1 MKPRRLL
8 PLLLLLLLPLFAV
21 TPLAQQTPDPK
32 QQLNEQLY
40 EAVRKGDAAAVRS
53 LLDKGADV
61 NAKFRYGA
69 TALFKAAER
78 GHTEIVKLLLERGA
92 DAAVKDTFYN
102 ATAMTWALDKGHAE
116 VVRALLTKSPEGAAD
131 DVLAVG
137 ASGGNVALVKAAI
150 ERGGLKPETLTA
162 ALAAA
167 DANPERAE
175 IAAMLKAAGAQPP
188 PEVDAATLQTYVG
201 KYKNEQ
207 GTFEVAVTVSKE
219 NRLVIQVQG
228 QPALNMMSL
237 DKTTFRPVEF
247 GGIKIVF
254 NPDAGKVNS
263 FTLHQGPTPQV
274 FKRVE

>member
-1 MKPRRLL
+1 MNPRRLL
-8 PLLLLLLLPLFAV
+8 LVLLLLPLFALNA
-21 TPLAQQTPDPK
+21 LAQATPDPK

-40 EAVRKGDAAAVRS
+40 EAVRKGDTAAVRT

-78 GHTEIVKLLLERGA
+78 GHTEIVKLLIERGA
-92 DAAVKDTFYN
+92 DVSVKDTFYS

-116 VVRALLTKSPEGAAD
+116 VVRALLAKSPEGAAD
-131 DVLAVG
+131 DVLAAG

-167 DANPERAE
+167 SSNE
-175 IAAMLKAAGAQPP
+175 
-188 PEVDAATLQTYVG
+188 AATLQTYVG

-207 GTFEVAVTVSKE
+207 GTFEINVTVSKE
-219 NRLVIQVQG
+219 NRLVIQAQG

-237 DKTTFRPVEF
+237 DKTTFRPVDF

-263 FTLHQGPTPQV
+263 FTLHQGPNPQT